1 MNNISKL
8 KDGKF
13 YFVEKLDK
21 VDEMFIDAIGGLF
34 SVVAQNV
41 KIEVWINKEN
51 KNFSDANISKTF
63 GDIWKKENEK
73 NLIYSINIL

>member
-1 MNNISKL
+1 VYTISSFGYGNDHDPELMNNISKL

-34 SVVAQNV
+34 SVVA
-41 KIEVWINKEN
+41 
-51 KNFSDANISKTF
+51 
-63 GDIWKKENEK
+63 
-73 NLIYSINIL
+73 